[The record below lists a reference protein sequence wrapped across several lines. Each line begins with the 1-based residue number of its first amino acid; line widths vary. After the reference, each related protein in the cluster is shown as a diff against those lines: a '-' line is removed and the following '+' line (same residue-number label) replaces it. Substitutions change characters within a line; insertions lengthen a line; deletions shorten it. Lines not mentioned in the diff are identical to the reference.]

1 MFEKIKKFWSSNSN
15 ISGSRKSSPR
25 FVRTKSGR
33 SISTFT
39 FKKTTRPSYSNEGDY
54 ARPPRNLLNVT
65 VAPRDGIYEE
75 FHGPQSQEVIRRPS
89 VPSTEDDGTLTMMNQ
104 DTVVQVPSGGYSDNN
119 TSFCGFPG
127 RESPS
132 IRSTDHW
139 LGSAKDE
146 YLRHFRDPE
155 RPSLNVDPSSTL
167 NYRSHMM
174 LNTRRTRSFAH
185 LPGSSKQSLASS
197 NVGQGVNQVYDNQ
210 TDIYRERGAVRRQEP
225 SLSSSGFVSNISSP
239 LCRDRYRNVDNESPY
254 RVIETRYPRYSNSSE
269 LVSPPR
275 NPRVSVGSVYTP
287 VPCSTPIKGTPNIYG
302 SARNGQEDV
311 FFDKSSRNGVSTA
324 VSCQRID
331 EIEESLRDIQR
342 KMSTTT
348 SIQTPSNVQTDGT
361 QQALLS
367 ILMDKKNEADRL
379 REKIKRLENRI
390 QKQKCDFAEET
401 EKLQLE
407 AENTRHKLKLMT
419 EKFNRLDQEYR
430 RYREATLVTENDFQ
444 KSLDDMD
451 KIKKDYETEISC
463 LKQKLTSV
471 LVLEDNKSS
480 SMNEANKLLEDE
492 NAVLLNKL
500 DEKGEEIAKL
510 KNELNHHRSF
520 KILNDDEYDDDNL
533 LVLDEFKD
541 ENSIPENTSK
551 KERTFKCDS
560 STLSKIPPSSLHSP
574 SNSSGFGGSHSHG
587 FFSPLLMERPSNSR
601 TRNNVASS
609 LSNNLNEVSSNDKTT
624 TLMTVQ
630 PRIQRIIKDSNEIG
644 KRLRMISKCF
654 SEISSNIV
662 DGKDPE
668 FFKLAS
674 RFDDSSDSGDD
685 INNFENKMSY
695 NSIQFE
701 DVIRKHQENIQKA
714 EKFLSQV
721 SSNII
726 HYTTRTPGEN
736 PMCNIQ

>member
-15 ISGSRKSSPR
+15 VSRTRKSSPR

-39 FKKTTRPSYSNEGDY
+39 FKKTSRPSHSKEGDY
-54 ARPPRNLLNVT
+54 ATPPVVGRPPNTLPNVA
-65 VAPRDGIYEE
+65 VAPRDDVYDNL
-75 FHGPQSQEVIRRPS
+75 HAHQSQKTIRRPS
-89 VPSTEDDGTLTMMNQ
+89 VPSIEDEETLTLLNQ
-104 DTVVQVPSGGYSDNN
+104 DTVAQSPPGGYSDNN

-132 IRSTDHW
+132 IRGTDHW
-139 LGSAKDE
+139 LGSAKEE
-146 YLRHFRDPE
+146 YLRHYRDSE
-155 RPSLNVDPSSTL
+155 RPSLNVNPSSTL
-167 NYRSHMM
+167 NYRSYMM
-174 LNTRRTRSFAH
+174 PKTRRTRSFAH
-185 LPGSSKQSLASS
+185 LPGSSKQSSASS
-197 NVGQGVNQVYDNQ
+197 NVSQGASQVYNSQ
-210 TDIYRERGAVRRQEP
+210 PGIYGERGAVRRQEP

-239 LCRDRYRNVDNESPY
+239 VCRDRYRNVDSESPY
-254 RVIETRYPRYSNSSE
+254 RVVETRYPRYSNSSE
-269 LVSPPR
+269 LLSPPR
-275 NPRVSVGSVYTP
+275 NPRVSVGSVYKP
-287 VPCSTPIKGTPNIYG
+287 SPCSTPIKGTSNIYG
-302 SARNGQEDV
+302 NARNAQDV
-311 FFDKSSRNGVSTA
+311 FFDKSSRCGVSSA

-342 KMSTTT
+342 KMSTST
-348 SIQTPSNVQTDGT
+348 SIQTPSNVQTDGS

-379 REKIKRLENRI
+379 REKVKKLENRL
-390 QKQKCDFAEET
+390 QMQKCDFAEET

-407 AENTRHKLKLMT
+407 AENIRHKLKLMT

-471 LVLEDNKSS
+471 LVMDDDKSS
-480 SMNEANKLLEDE
+480 SMNEANKLLEEE

-500 DEKGEEIAKL
+500 DEKEEEITKL

-541 ENSIPENTSK
+541 ENSTPENGSK
-551 KERTFKCDS
+551 KEETFKSVS
-560 STLSKIPPSSLHSP
+560 SALSKIHLSSLHSP

-587 FFSPLLMERPSNSR
+587 FISSPLMEKPSNSL
-601 TRNNVASS
+601 TKNTVAGS
-609 LSNNLNEVSSNDKTT
+609 LSYNLNDISNNDKTA
-624 TLMTVQ
+624 TLMTIQ

-662 DGKDPE
+662 DGRDPG
-668 FFKLAS
+668 FHKLAS
-674 RFDDSSDSGDD
+674 RFNDSSDSDDD

-695 NSIQFE
+695 NSLQFE
-701 DVIRKHQENIQKA
+701 DVIRKHQEDIQKA

-721 SSNII
+721 SSNI
-726 HYTTRTPGEN
+726 
-736 PMCNIQ
+736 